1 AAATATAMAWRG
13 GVGGGS
19 RRSARQAPGELL
31 RQPQAV
37 RRVPGAPLEL
47 EAVGRAEARARL
59 LAAASGQPA
68 ALGDLARLAAAC
80 AAAGGPEAA
89 RASAGAG
96 GPPPPK
102 SRALRDVDAGLA
114 ELQRR
119 LPPRW

>member
-47 EAVGRAEARARL
+47 EAVGRAEALR
-59 LAAASGQPA
+59 QIQ
-68 ALGDLARLAAAC
+68 GDLARLAAAC